1 MAPTIPVDYSGQ
13 RESKKLR
20 NTLSAD
26 MNGNAWK
33 FSNGYSSRPVPDY
46 RQPVEAMAESEG
58 FGSSGQVAG
67 EFTASEDSSTPTK
80 RKCISL
86 NVDTC
91 DRFGLQMQV
100 LSVSNMSSSE
110 RKDLEV
116 RLKNDLEKV
125 RMLQMKIGS
134 YGIGAMVYGP
144 KTDNHVHER
153 GPVRTAV
160 EAKKPLS
167 MNEMVIPS
175 GKKKAPTGKNGFRAR
190 GGPVE
195 SGRIEI
201 TKQGAT
207 QNTKCIM
214 LMKQCE
220 TLLNRL
226 MSQKHAW
233 VFNEPVDV
241 VKLNIPDYRS
251 VIKHPMDLGTIKGK
265 LRTNQYS
272 NTMEFAADVR
282 LTFENAFT
290 YNSRGTEVH
299 CMAEELSRFF
309 EMRWKAIEK
318 KIPAAASESRVSKS
332 SVIIEQHMPPSKKQK
347 TNSFKNQV
355 NQEIA
360 RPLMSNLEKQKLGAE
375 LEDLL
380 AELPDSII
388 DFLKESTMNGNQV
401 NEDEIE
407 IDIDTLSDETL
418 FMLRKL
424 LDAYLL
430 QKQKIKEKVEPC
442 EIEMYNHSGFS
453 DLSVQPCKDNGPPL
467 SGSPAR
473 GIDKDAA
480 RTDVSRYSNSRSSS
494 SEQGS
499 SSSDTDS
506 ESSAPDELNVAN
518 EVIPS
523 STANEN
529 LEVSADE
536 KETNI
541 GFPNNGDF
549 SDRKTEHNLHLRS
562 SHAEPIFLQE
572 GESAP
577 PERQVSPDKLY
588 RAAILRSRFAD
599 IIIKAQENSIEKG
612 ERPDPEKLKLEREE
626 LERRRREEKARLQ
639 AEAKAAELARRKAEA
654 EAAAE
659 ARKKIELEREAA
671 RQALQKMEQT
681 VEINE
686 SCRFMEDLEMF
697 RAAPDEHLQNFSE
710 ESPENSENCHGSFKF
725 QASCNPLEQLGLY
738 MKNDEE
744 EEEIEPHSVA
754 DIPND
759 PEEGEID

>member
-1 MAPTIPVDYSGQ
+1 
-13 RESKKLR
+13 
-20 NTLSAD
+20 
-26 MNGNAWK
+26 MNGNTWK
-33 FSNGYSSRPVPDY
+33 ISKGYSSRPVPDH
-46 RQPVEAMAESEG
+46 RQAVEAVAESEG
-58 FGSSGQVAG
+58 FGSSGQVAA
-67 EFTASEDSSTPTK
+67 EFTASEESSTPK
-80 RKCISL
+80 RKHINL
-86 NVDTC
+86 NMDTC
-91 DRFGLQMQV
+91 DRLGLQMQV
-100 LSVSNMSSSE
+100 LSVSKMSSSE
-110 RKDLEV
+110 RKDLKV

-125 RMLQMKIGS
+125 RMLRMKIDS
-134 YGIGAMVYGP
+134 YGIGAMVYEP
-144 KTDNHVHER
+144 KTDNYIYER
-153 GPVRTAV
+153 ESVRSAT
-160 EAKKPLS
+160 EEKKPSS

-175 GKKKAPTGKNGFRAR
+175 GEKKAPSGKNGVHAKGGAVASAR
-190 GGPVE
+190 N
-195 SGRIEI
+195 EI
-201 TKQGAT
+201 AKQGVT
-207 QNTKCIM
+207 QDTKCIM

-226 MSQKHAW
+226 MAQKHAW

-251 VIKHPMDLGTIKGK
+251 IIRHPMDLGTIKGK
-265 LRTNQYS
+265 LCANQYS
-272 NTMEFAADVR
+272 SPMEFTADVR
-282 LTFENAFT
+282 LTFANALI
-290 YNSRGTEVH
+290 YNARGTEVH
-299 CMAEELSRFF
+299 RMAEELSRFF

-318 KIPAAASESRVSKS
+318 KIPAAESESRASKS
-332 SVIIEQHMPPSKKQK
+332 IVMIELHVPASKKQK
-347 TNSFKNQV
+347 TTSLKNQV
-355 NQEIA
+355 NKEID

-375 LEDLL
+375 LETLL
-380 AELPDSII
+380 AELPDNII

-407 IDIDTLSDETL
+407 IDIDTLGDETL

-430 QKQKIKEKVEPC
+430 QKQKNQAKVEQC
-442 EIEMYNHSGFS
+442 EIEMRNHSGFS

-467 SGSPAR
+467 SGSPAM

-494 SEQGS
+494 SELGS

-506 ESSAPDELNVAN
+506 ESSAPGELHVAK
-518 EVIPS
+518 EAIPS

-529 LEVSADE
+529 VEVNVDE
-536 KETNI
+536 KENNV
-541 GFPNNGDF
+541 GFLNDGDF
-549 SDRKTEHNLHLRS
+549 SDRQNEHNLCLRS
-562 SHAEPIFLQE
+562 SPTGPNCLQE

-599 IIIKAQENSIEKG
+599 IIIKAQENSVEKG
-612 ERPDPEKLKLEREE
+612 EKPDPEKLKLEREE

-659 ARKKIELEREAA
+659 ARKKIELDREAA
-671 RQALQKMEQT
+671 RQALQKMERT

-686 SCRFMEDLEMF
+686 NSRFMEDLEMF

-710 ESPENSENCHGSFKF
+710 ESPENSENCRGSFKF
-725 QASCNPLEQLGLY
+725 QSSCNPLEQLGLY

-744 EEEIEPHSVA
+744 DEEVEPHSIP
-754 DIPND
+754 DNPND

>member
-1 MAPTIPVDYSGQ
+1 
-13 RESKKLR
+13 
-20 NTLSAD
+20 
-26 MNGNAWK
+26 MNGNTWK
-33 FSNGYSSRPVPDY
+33 LSKGYSSRPVPDH
-46 RQPVEAMAESEG
+46 RQAVEAVAESEG

-67 EFTASEDSSTPTK
+67 EFTASEESSTPK
-80 RKCISL
+80 RKRINL
-86 NVDTC
+86 NMDTC
-91 DRFGLQMQV
+91 DRLGLQMQV
-100 LSVSNMSSSE
+100 LSVSKMSSSE
-110 RKDLEV
+110 RKDLKV

-125 RMLQMKIGS
+125 RMLRMKIGS
-134 YGIGAMVYGP
+134 YGIAAMVYEP
-144 KTDNHVHER
+144 KTDNYIYER
-153 GPVRTAV
+153 ESVRSAT
-160 EAKKPLS
+160 EEKKPSS

-175 GKKKAPTGKNGFRAR
+175 GKKKAPSGKNGVLAK
-190 GGPVE
+190 GGAVA
-195 SGRIEI
+195 SVRNEI
-201 TKQGAT
+201 AKQGVT

-251 VIKHPMDLGTIKGK
+251 IIKHPMDLGTIKGK
-265 LRTNQYS
+265 LFTNQYS
-272 NTMEFAADVR
+272 TPMEFSADVR
-282 LTFENAFT
+282 LTFENALI

-299 CMAEELSRFF
+299 RMAEELSRFF

-318 KIPAAASESRVSKS
+318 KIPAAESESRASKS
-332 SVIIEQHMPPSKKQK
+332 SVIIELNEPASKKQK
-347 TNSFKNQV
+347 TTSLKNQV
-355 NQEIA
+355 NKEID

-375 LEDLL
+375 LETLL
-380 AELPDSII
+380 AELPDNII

-430 QKQKIKEKVEPC
+430 QKQKNQAKVEQC
-442 EIEMYNHSGFS
+442 EIEMRNHSGFS

-467 SGSPAR
+467 SGSPAM

-494 SEQGS
+494 SELGS

-506 ESSAPDELNVAN
+506 ESSAPGELHVAK
-518 EVIPS
+518 EAIPS

-529 LEVSADE
+529 VEVNVDE
-536 KETNI
+536 KEN
-541 GFPNNGDF
+541 NVENGDF
-549 SDRKTEHNLHLRS
+549 SDRQNEHDLCLRS
-562 SHAEPIFLQE
+562 SPTGPNCLQE

-599 IIIKAQENSIEKG
+599 IIIKAQENSVEKG
-612 ERPDPEKLKLEREE
+612 EKPDPEKLKLEREE

-659 ARKKIELEREAA
+659 ARKKIELDREAA
-671 RQALQKMEQT
+671 RQALQKMERT

-686 SCRFMEDLEMF
+686 NSRFMEDLEMF

-744 EEEIEPHSVA
+744 DEEVEPHSIP
-754 DIPND
+754 DNPND

>member
-1 MAPTIPVDYSGQ
+1 
-13 RESKKLR
+13 
-20 NTLSAD
+20 
-26 MNGNAWK
+26 MNGNTWK
-33 FSNGYSSRPVPDY
+33 ISKGYSSRPVSDH
-46 RQPVEAMAESEG
+46 RQAVEAVAESEG

-67 EFTASEDSSTPTK
+67 EFTASEESSTPK
-80 RKCISL
+80 RKRINL
-86 NVDTC
+86 NMDPC
-91 DRFGLQMQV
+91 DRLGLQMQV
-100 LSVSNMSSSE
+100 LSVSKMSSSE
-110 RKDLEV
+110 RKDLKV

-125 RMLQMKIGS
+125 RMLRMKIDS
-134 YGIGAMVYGP
+134 YGIGAMVYEP
-144 KTDNHVHER
+144 KTDNYIYER
-153 GPVRTAV
+153 ESVRSAT
-160 EAKKPLS
+160 EEKKPSS

-175 GKKKAPTGKNGFRAR
+175 GEKKAPSGKNGFRAK
-190 GGPVE
+190 GGAVA
-195 SGRIEI
+195 SAGNEI
-201 TKQGAT
+201 AKQGVT

-226 MSQKHAW
+226 MAQKHAW

-251 VIKHPMDLGTIKGK
+251 IIKHPMDLGTIKGK
-265 LRTNQYS
+265 LCANQYS
-272 NTMEFAADVR
+272 SPMEFSADVR
-282 LTFENAFT
+282 LTFANALI
-290 YNSRGTEVH
+290 YNARGTEVH
-299 CMAEELSRFF
+299 RMAEELSIFF
-309 EMRWKAIEK
+309 EMRWKAIAK
-318 KIPAAASESRVSKS
+318 KIPAAESESRASKS
-332 SVIIEQHMPPSKKQK
+332 SVMIELHVPASKKQK
-347 TNSFKNQV
+347 TTSLKNQV
-355 NQEIA
+355 NKEID

-375 LEDLL
+375 LETLL
-380 AELPDSII
+380 AELPDNII

-430 QKQKIKEKVEPC
+430 QKQKNQAKVEQC
-442 EIEMYNHSGFS
+442 EIEMRNHSGFS

-467 SGSPAR
+467 SSSPAM

-494 SEQGS
+494 SELGS

-506 ESSAPDELNVAN
+506 ESSAPGELHVAK
-518 EVIPS
+518 EAIPS

-529 LEVSADE
+529 VEVNVDE
-536 KETNI
+536 KENNV
-541 GFPNNGDF
+541 GFLNDGDF
-549 SDRKTEHNLHLRS
+549 SDRQNEHNLCLRS
-562 SHAEPIFLQE
+562 SPTGPNCLQE

-612 ERPDPEKLKLEREE
+612 EKPDPEKLKLEREE

-659 ARKKIELEREAA
+659 ARKKIELDREAA
-671 RQALQKMEQT
+671 RQALQKMERT

-686 SCRFMEDLEMF
+686 NSRFMEDLEMF
-697 RAAPDEHLQNFSE
+697 RAAPDEHLQNFLE

-744 EEEIEPHSVA
+744 DEEVEPHSIP
-754 DIPND
+754 DNPND

>member
-1 MAPTIPVDYSGQ
+1 MAPTVPVDYTGL
-13 RESKKLR
+13 RESKKCPK
-20 NTLSAD
+20 NLSAD
-26 MNGNAWK
+26 MNGNRWK
-33 FSNGYSSRPVPDY
+33 FSKGYSSRSVSDY
-46 RQPVEAMAESEG
+46 RQAVEAMAESEG
-58 FGSSGQVAG
+58 FGSSGQVAW
-67 EFTASEDSSTPTK
+67 EFTASEDSSTPK
-80 RKCISL
+80 RKCIRL
-86 NVDTC
+86 NVGTC

-100 LSVSNMSSSE
+100 LSVSKMSSSE
-110 RKDLEV
+110 RKDLQV
-116 RLKNDLEKV
+116 KLRNDLKKV
-125 RMLQMKIGS
+125 RMLQMKIDS
-134 YGIGAMVYGP
+134 YGIGAMVYEP
-144 KTDNHVHER
+144 KTDNYVYQRES
-153 GPVRTAV
+153 VRTDV
-160 EAKKPLS
+160 EGKKPFS
-167 MNEMVIPS
+167 MNEMVVPS
-175 GKKKAPTGKNGFRAR
+175 GKRKAPSGKNGFPAK
-190 GGPVE
+190 GGAVA
-195 SGRIEI
+195 SGI
-201 TKQGAT
+201 TKQGIT

-220 TLLNRL
+220 TLLHSL

-241 VKLNIPDYRS
+241 VKLNIPDYHS
-251 VIKHPMDLGTIKGK
+251 IIKHPMDLGTIKGK
-265 LRTNQYS
+265 LRSNQYS
-272 NTMEFAADVR
+272 STMEFAADVR
-282 LTFENAFT
+282 LTFKNALT

-299 CMAEELSRFF
+299 CMAEALSRFF
-309 EMRWKAIEK
+309 EMRWKANEK
-318 KIPAAASESRVSKS
+318 KFPAAASESRASKS
-332 SVIIEQHMPPSKKQK
+332 SVIIETHLPPSKKQK
-347 TNSFKNQV
+347 TTSLKNQV
-355 NQEIA
+355 NQEID

-375 LEDLL
+375 LETLL
-380 AELPDSII
+380 AELPDNII

-401 NEDEIE
+401 IEDEIE

-430 QKQKIKEKVEPC
+430 QKQKNQAKVEQC
-442 EIEMYNHSGFS
+442 EIEMCNDSGFS
-453 DLSVQPCKDNGPPL
+453 DLSVQPCKDSGPPL
-467 SGSPAR
+467 SGSPAM

-494 SEQGS
+494 SELGS
-499 SSSDTDS
+499 ASHDTDS
-506 ESSAPDELNVAN
+506 ESSAPGELHVAK
-518 EVIPS
+518 EVVPS

-529 LEVSADE
+529 VDE
-536 KETNI
+536 KENSI
-541 GFPNNGDF
+541 CFPNNGDF
-549 SDRKTEHNLHLRS
+549 LDRQTEHNLLLRS
-562 SHAEPIFLQE
+562 PPSEPKCLQE

-599 IIIKAQENSIEKG
+599 IIIKAQENSIDKG

-626 LERRRREEKARLQ
+626 LERRRREEKVRLQ
-639 AEAKAAELARRKAEA
+639 AEAKAVELARKKAEA

-686 SCRFMEDLEMF
+686 NCRFMEDLEMF
-697 RAAPDEHLQNFSE
+697 RAAPDEHLQNLSE

-744 EEEIEPHSVA
+744 DEEVEPHSFA